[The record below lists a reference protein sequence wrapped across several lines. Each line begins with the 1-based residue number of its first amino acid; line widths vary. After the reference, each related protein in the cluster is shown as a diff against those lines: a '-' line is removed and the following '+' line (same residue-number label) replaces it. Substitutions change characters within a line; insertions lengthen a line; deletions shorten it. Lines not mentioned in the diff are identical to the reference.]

1 MPSSLRYQYSL
12 PHRDGAFRP
21 TVPPPTLVPARFL
34 RLHRTAATHGS
45 HLQMSAGTQVARCR
59 FSGGPQ
65 LKSNETKIWIYPAT
79 RGRMLGEETPL
90 YTLKTK
96 LWQIVILVAFCP
108 VWAVPS
114 APYNPLSGH
123 LASPTT

>member
-12 PHRDGAFRP
+12 PHRDGALRP
-21 TVPPPTLVPARFL
+21 TLPPPTRVPARFL

-45 HLQMSAGTQVARCR
+45 HLQMSAGTQVARCQ

-65 LKSNETKIWIYPAT
+65 LESNETKIWIYPAT
-79 RGRMLGEETPL
+79 RDRMLGEATPL

-96 LWQIVILVAFCP
+96 LWHIVIAVAVCT
-108 VWAVPS
+108 VVAMPS
-114 APYNPLSGH
+114 GADDAAPQS
-123 LASPTT
+123 ADIQT

>member
-1 MPSSLRYQYSL
+1 
-12 PHRDGAFRP
+12 
-21 TVPPPTLVPARFL
+21 
-34 RLHRTAATHGS
+34 
-45 HLQMSAGTQVARCR
+45 MSAGTQVARCR

-96 LWQIVILVAFCP
+96 LWQIVIVVAVCT
-108 VWAVPS
+108 VVAVPS
-114 APYNPLSGH
+114 GADDAGSGIVDSQTLLRPNLTPAGPPANPSAAALQKL
-123 LASPTT
+123 LA